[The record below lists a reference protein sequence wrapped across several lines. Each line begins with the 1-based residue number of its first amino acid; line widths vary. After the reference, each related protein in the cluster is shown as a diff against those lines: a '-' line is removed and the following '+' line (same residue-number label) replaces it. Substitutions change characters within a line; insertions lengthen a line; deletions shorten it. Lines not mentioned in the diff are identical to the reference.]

1 MVLVYLIF
9 LMGFYT
15 FGPGSFGILV
25 AVGVF
30 GVEGYFDI
38 GNYFDIADCF
48 DIGFDVRVFVSV
60 SFRGCSNVGSC
71 LYFVSVGA
79 DLIVGNAEGCGRCQ
93 TI

>member
-1 MVLVYLIF
+1 MMVLVYLIF

-30 GVEGYFDI
+30 GVEGY
-38 GNYFDIADCF
+38 F